1 MEPTMKMGSI
11 LLAVVLGVVGGTVP
25 AAADDGL
32 VEAVQST
39 GISGGLVVHLGCGDG
54 KDTVSLRL
62 SEAFLVHGLDAD
74 AQNVAKAR
82 EAIRSAGLYGPVA
95 VDTWGGGALPYID
108 NCVNVLVVEPG
119 AGASKAECMRVLCPG
134 GVLIERVDG
143 KWRAAVKPRPGDID
157 EWTHVLYD
165 AGGNAVSKDRVVG
178 PPRRLQWH
186 GGPKWTRHHESMSSF
201 QAMVSAKG
209 RVFYIIDEAP
219 QVSLFLPSDWQLI
232 ARDAFNGKILWKKKF
247 SSWVTQLMNYKSGPT
262 QSTRRLVAVGDRVF
276 VTPGLDQGVHV
287 LDAATGKTLRVLD
300 KTAATEEILCR
311 DGVLYLMTND
321 KPNLYP
327 EQTRFGRNDWRGQT
341 KWIRAVDPE
350 TGKHL
355 WDVETPVAPLS
366 FAVTER
372 GVFFHDGKALR
383 CLDLAE
389 GKEKW
394 GTTLLLDDVIPTS
407 NTPTLVQV
415 QDVVLF
421 IGGKDHGNYRGT
433 GGHYVSQNL
442 RTFTAL
448 AADTGK
454 ILWTNKTINTGF
466 ECPKDILVLDGL
478 VWIGDIH
485 QGKNSGA
492 FTGRDIHTGEVKRE
506 FKPPWDIYWFHQ
518 RCYRSKA
525 TERFIMPSRTGI
537 EFISPTEGWTSF
549 NHWVRGACL
558 YGTMPANG
566 LLYAPSHPCGC
577 YMESLLHGFNALAPA
592 AEGKQAAAAPGPRL
606 EKGSAYGAALADA
619 VKGDREWRT
628 LRHDAARSGAVK
640 ATVPTELT
648 SAWTTPVGENLTAPT
663 VADGKVFLADKDTH
677 TVHALDA
684 ESGKA
689 VWNYVAGARVDSP
702 PTIHRGRVLFG
713 CRDGFVYCL
722 DSRSGSLVW
731 RYRAAPAQRLLV
743 ASEQIESVWPVHG
756 SVLVVGDKLYCVAGR
771 NMFLDG
777 GMRMVCLD
785 VATGRAVSETVLN
798 DVDPTTDKS
807 LQFKM
812 KDRNLPTAGPDILS
826 CDGKA
831 IWMKSQKFTLDGR
844 RPTVETTR
852 SANEQLG
859 PDAHLFAPAGFLDD
873 TGFHRV
879 CMLYGRTYT
888 GGASSNHAAQKA
900 APAGKMLVFDD
911 SRVYGFS
918 RLPHLHRWVR
928 ALEFHIYAA
937 ERGRQKAAPP
947 RKPKKGR
954 GKAGKASKQPPAAV
968 KPATPTVIHLEED
981 DPKLRARVAKS
992 IAGSRVKY
1000 EWSSHDPD
1008 VYVNAM
1014 VLAGESLFAAGPP
1027 AIRNELTEEAL
1038 ARWRGAEGGRLKCL
1052 ARKDGRSLQTHKLP
1066 APPVFDGMAAAYG
1079 KLYLCLADGSVVCFS
1094 GGK

>member
-1 MEPTMKMGSI
+1 MRMGSV
-11 LLAVVLGVVGGTVP
+11 LLAVYLGVVGGTLRV
-25 AAADDGL
+25 AAAEDGL
-32 VEAVQST
+32 VEAVKST
-39 GISGGLVVHLGCGDG
+39 GISGGLVVHLGQVG
-54 KDTVSLRL
+54 KRTMSLRL

-74 AQNVAKAR
+74 AQRIDKAR
-82 EAIRSAGLYGPVA
+82 EAIRAAGLYGPVA
-95 VDTWGGGALPYID
+95 VDTWDGPALPYID

-119 AGASKAECMRVLCPG
+119 AGASRAECMRVLCPEG
-134 GVLIERVDG
+134 LLLEQVDG
-143 KWRAAVKPRPGDID
+143 KWQRTVKPRPGDID

-165 AGGNAVSKDRVVG
+165 AGGNAVSKDRVVA

-209 RVFYIIDEAP
+209 RVFYLIDEAP
-219 QVSLFLPSDWQLI
+219 QVSLFLPSDWQLV

-262 QSTRRLVAVGDRVF
+262 QSTRRLMAVGDRVF

-287 LDAATGKTLRVLD
+287 LDAASGKTLRVLD
-300 KTAATEEILCR
+300 QTAATEEILCR
-311 DGVLYLMTND
+311 DGMLYLMTND
-321 KPNLYP
+321 KPNRYP
-327 EQTRFGRNDWRGQT
+327 ETTRFGRNDWRGQS

-372 GVFFHDGKALR
+372 GVFFHDGKSMR
-383 CLDLAE
+383 CLDRAD

-394 GTTLLLDDVIPTS
+394 RTTLLLDDVIPTS

-448 AADTGK
+448 SADTGK

-466 ECPKDILVLDGL
+466 ECPKDVLVLDGL
-478 VWIGDIH
+478 VWIGDIF
-485 QGKNSGA
+485 QGQNSGA

-506 FKPPWDIYWFHQ
+506 FKLPWDLYWFHQ

-525 TERFIMPSRTGI
+525 TERFIMPSRTGV

-558 YGTMPANG
+558 YGIMPANG
-566 LLYAPSHPCGC
+566 LLYQPPHPCGC

-592 AEGKQAAAAPGPRL
+592 AEGKTATGAAGPRL
-606 EKGSAYGAALADA
+606 EKGPAYGAALTDA
-619 VKGDREWRT
+619 GKGDREWPT
-628 LRHDAARSGAVK
+628 LRHDAARSGASK
-640 ATVPTELT
+640 STVPTKLT
-648 SAWTTPVGENLTAPT
+648 AAWTTPVGKTLTAPT
-663 VADGKVFLADKDTH
+663 VAEGKVFLADKDTH
-677 TVHALDA
+677 AVHALDA
-684 ESGKA
+684 ETGKA
-689 VWNYVAGARVDSP
+689 AWTYVAGARVDSP

-722 DSRSGSLVW
+722 DSRSGALVW
-731 RYRAAPAQRLLV
+731 RYRAAPAHRLLV
-743 ASEQIESVWPVHG
+743 ASEQVESVWPVHG
-756 SVLVVGDKLYCVAGR
+756 SVLVVGDKLYCIAGR

-785 VATGRAVSETVLN
+785 VETGRSVSETVLN

-807 LQFKM
+807 LQLKM
-812 KDRNLPTAGPDILS
+812 KDRNLPTALPDILS
-826 CDGKA
+826 SDGKA
-831 IWMKSQKFTLDGR
+831 IWMRSQKFTLDGR
-844 RPTVETTR
+844 RPTVETSR
-852 SANEQLG
+852 GANEQLG

-900 APAGKMLVFDD
+900 APAGKMLVFDET
-911 SRVYGFS
+911 RVYGFS

-937 ERGRQKAAPP
+937 DKLRQKTAPP
-947 RKPKKGR
+947 RKPR
-954 GKAGKASKQPPAAV
+954 GKGKGKNPAKQPPAAAK
-968 KPATPTVIHLEED
+968 KPATATVIHLKED
-981 DPKLRARVAKS
+981 DPKLRQRL
-992 IAGSRVKY
+992 AGSIGGTRVKY

-1014 VLAGESLFAAGPP
+1014 VLTGEALFAAGPP
-1027 AIRNELTEEAL
+1027 AIRNEPTEEAL

-1052 ARKDGRSLQTHKLP
+1052 ARKDGRSLTTQKLT

-1079 KLYLCLADGSVVCFS
+1079 KLYLSLADGSVVCLS
-1094 GGK
+1094 GKK